1 MSSNPFLDQFLKSR
15 GLTSATPSS
24 FGGLAT
30 PTIVGKSTAVPAGK
44 ERKRDAANLKEL
56 IASDPD
62 KKQVR
67 KYFENLAERLKDE
80 KDAEEED

>member
-1 MSSNPFLDQFLKSR
+1 
-15 GLTSATPSS
+15 
-24 FGGLAT
+24 
-30 PTIVGKSTAVPAGK
+30 
-44 ERKRDAANLKEL
+44 L